1 MQYKP
6 KYSSLYWTWFPYK
19 QTTERLDYWCM
30 GSRVK
35 NLFLTTNNSSTI
47 PLSWK
52 KDDNILLERNYCSPN
67 GEEMCLLPTG
77 QGVHLE
83 VYMGK
88 T

>member
-1 MQYKP
+1 
-6 KYSSLYWTWFPYK
+6 
-19 QTTERLDYWCM
+19 M

-35 NLFLTTNNSSTI
+35 NLFLNTSNSSTI

-52 KDDNILLERNYCSPN
+52 KDDNILSERSYCSPN
-67 GEEMCLLPTG
+67 GEEIFLLPTG
-77 QGVHLE
+77 QVVHLE